1 MSRAIVYNN
10 CMVKLPEYV
19 VKFLKTFKKNGFL
32 IYVVGG
38 SVRDLLLGKETKNWD
53 FTTNAKP
60 EEIMKLF
67 PDAFY
72 NNQFGTVGIP
82 IPTQE
87 RQLVFEVTTFRKESN
102 YTDNRHPETIEWAQ
116 TVEEDL
122 ARRDFTINAIALR
135 LVSLAQ
141 GASSYEIV
149 DPYDGQKHLKEK
161 LIIAVGDPDRRFQE
175 DALRL
180 IRAIR
185 LAAQLE
191 FLIEEKTRA
200 SIQKNAHLIL
210 NISAERIR
218 DELLKI
224 LGTNH
229 PSEGILFMRQ
239 TGLLQRI
246 LPELDDCFD
255 IPQKSPKRH
264 HIYDVG
270 THLIMSLKHCPSSD
284 VITRFA
290 ALLHDVGK
298 LKTFKKDEKTQL
310 ITFYNHEVAGTTMAT
325 RIADRLKLSGKQ
337 KEKLIRLVQY
347 HQFTVSEL
355 QTDKTLR
362 RFIREVGKE
371 YLQDLLD
378 VRIGDRI
385 GSGAAP
391 TSWRF
396 ELFKKRLDE
405 VQKIP
410 FMVKDLKID
419 GHDVMKILH
428 IKPGPK
434 IGELLQTIFNDVEE
448 GKLQNERDVLLKRI
462 EELLQG

>member
-1 MSRAIVYNN
+1 MIQ
-10 CMVKLPEYV
+10 LPQYV
-19 VKFLKTFKKNGFL
+19 LKFLEVFKKHNFL

-38 SVRDLLLGKETKNWD
+38 SVRDLLLGKTTKNWD

-67 PDAFY
+67 PDGFY

-82 IPTQE
+82 VDTPEE
-87 RQLVFEVTTFRKESN
+87 RLVFEVTTFRKESN

-122 ARRDFTINAIALR
+122 ARRDFTINA
-135 LVSLAQ
+135 LVYD
-141 GASSYEIV
+141 GKEII

-180 IRAIR
+180 LRAVR

-191 FLIEEKTRA
+191 FLIEEKTRV
-200 SIQKNAHLIL
+200 SIQKHAHLIL

-224 LGTNH
+224 METNH
-229 PSEGILFMRQ
+229 PSEGIVFMRQ
-239 TGLLQRI
+239 TGLLFHI
-246 LPELDDCFD
+246 LPELDECFS

-270 THLIMSLKHCPSSD
+270 THLVMSLKHCPSKDS
-284 VITRFA
+284 ITRLA
-290 ALLHDVGK
+290 SLLHDIGK
-298 LKTFKKDEKTQL
+298 LKTFKKDETGL
-310 ITFYNHEVAGTTMAT
+310 ITFYNHEVVGTHMVS

-337 KEKLIRLVQY
+337 KEKLVRLVQY
-347 HQFTVSEL
+347 HQFTVTEQ

-371 YLQDLLD
+371 YLRDILD

-410 FMVKDLKID
+410 FTVKDLKVD

-434 IGELLQTIFNDVEE
+434 IGEILQNIFNDVEE
-448 GKLQNERDVLLKRI
+448 GRLQNDRDALLKHI
-462 EELLQG
+462 EEFV

>member
-1 MSRAIVYNN
+1 MI
-10 CMVKLPEYV
+10 KLPEYV
-19 VKFLKTFKKNGFL
+19 AEFLETFKKNGFL

-38 SVRDLLLGKETKNWD
+38 SVRDLLLGKEVKNWD
-53 FTTNAKP
+53 FTTSAKP

-82 IPTQE
+82 ITREQ
-87 RQLVFEVTTFRKESN
+87 QLVFEVTTFRRESE
-102 YTDNRHPETIEWAQ
+102 YGDSRHPSKVEWAD

-122 ARRDFTINAIALR
+122 SRRDFTINA
-135 LVSLAQ
+135 LVYD
-141 GASSYEIV
+141 GKEII

-180 IRAIR
+180 IRAVR

-229 PSEGILFMRQ
+229 PSEGILFMKQ
-239 TGLLQRI
+239 TGILQHI
-246 LPELDDCFD
+246 LPELDQCFD

-290 ALLHDVGK
+290 ALLHDIGK
-298 LKTFKKDEKTQL
+298 LKTFRKDEKTQL
-310 ITFYNHEVAGTTMAT
+310 ITFYNHEVVGTTMVT

-337 KEKLIRLVQY
+337 KEKLVRLVQY

-362 RFIREVGKE
+362 RFIREVGRE
-371 YLQDLLD
+371 YLQDILD

-410 FMVKDLKID
+410 FTVKDLKID

-428 IKPGPK
+428 IKPGQK
-434 IGELLQTIFNDVEE
+434 IGEILQNIFNDVEE
-448 GKLQNERDVLLKRI
+448 GRLQNDRDTLLKRI
-462 EELLQG
+462 EEFA